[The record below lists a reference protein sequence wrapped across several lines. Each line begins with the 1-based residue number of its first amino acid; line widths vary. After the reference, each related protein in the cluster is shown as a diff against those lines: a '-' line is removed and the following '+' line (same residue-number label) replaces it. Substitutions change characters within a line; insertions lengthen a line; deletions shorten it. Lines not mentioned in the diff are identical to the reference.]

1 MISHNPKHELTI
13 SWRMAAVSLIAIVAT
28 TAPGHAQPNV
38 LSFDRFVPHVST
50 IPAIAGQEVQLF
62 VRERVDSRLSGSA
75 ASYAGLVV
83 LFVHGATIPSE
94 AVFDPGFS
102 DDYSILAALANRGFD
117 AFAMDLTTFGAST
130 RPSLNT
136 GPLFLMDDK
145 CNVPVASR
153 LLIGP
158 IEPPCGSMPYQA
170 MVRNAGS
177 DLDDID
183 AVIDYLREK
192 RGVDRVH
199 LVGYSDGGRAAGQYA
214 ILHPDKIDR
223 LVLVAPSY
231 ARIGSDLPPAK
242 LPQPLR
248 VDASGQ
254 PLRTAGSV
262 QVTNKARF
270 VDGWNTDIASDTQVD
285 AGVQDAVW
293 ESIQAT
299 DPLGA
304 TWGAGVS
311 RHTVVSWW
319 GWTQSTVTGV
329 QAPTLLISGTL
340 DRVSPNVSSLFAD
353 MTATDRVFLSVE
365 GTSHLIFWENQRWVL
380 SRAIHQWLLAGRL
393 EGLTCGS
400 ALATVDKKLRRV
412 GVCDD
417 AR

>member
-1 MISHNPKHELTI
+1 MIAHNPKQRAAI
-13 SWRMAAVSLIAIVAT
+13 SCRIALSLVTIVAT
-28 TAPGHAQPNV
+28 TAPGYAQPDV
-38 LSFDRFVPHVST
+38 LSFDHFVQHPST
-50 IPAIAGQEVQLF
+50 IPAIARQNVQLF
-62 VRERVDSRLSGSA
+62 VRERVDPLLSGST

-83 LFVHGATIPSE
+83 LFVHGASIPSE

-102 DDYSILAALANRGFD
+102 EDYSILAALAHRGFD

-130 RPSLNT
+130 RPSLET
-136 GPLFLMDDK
+136 GPVFLMDDK
-145 CNVPVASR
+145 CNVPPASR
-153 LLIGP
+153 SLIGL
-158 IEPPCGSMPYQA
+158 IDPPCGSMPYQS

-183 AVIDYLREK
+183 AVVDYLRIQ
-192 RGVDRVH
+192 RSVDRIH

-214 ILHPDKIDR
+214 ILHSEKIDR

-231 ARIGSDLPPAK
+231 DRKGAVLAPP
-242 LPQPLR
+242 LPQPLKK
-248 VDASGQ
+248 DAFEQ
-254 PLRTAGSV
+254 PLPTAGSV
-262 QVTNKARF
+262 QVTNKERF
-270 VDGWNTDIASDTQVD
+270 VNGWNTDVASDTQVD

-311 RHTVVSWW
+311 RNTVVSWW
-319 GWTQSTVTGV
+319 GWSQSTVTGV

-340 DRVSPNVSSLFAD
+340 DRVSRNVLSLFAD
-353 MTATDRVFLSVE
+353 MTATSRVFLSVE
-365 GTSHLIFWENQRWVL
+365 GTSHFMFWESQRWVL

-393 EGLTCGS
+393 EGLTCGT
-400 ALATVDKKLRRV
+400 ALATEDKKLRRV
-412 GVCDD
+412 GVCDV